1 MRKVVNIDTV
11 TVSALERLAA
21 DKGLSLQD
29 LVEEALADLLKK
41 HHRPITTKEMFAASL
56 EDGRRRKRP

>member
-1 MRKVVNIDTV
+1 M
-11 TVSALERLAA
+11 AA
-21 DKGLSLQD
+21 DKALSLQD

-56 EDGRRRKRP
+56 KAGRRGKET

>member
-11 TVSALERLAA
+11 TVAALERLAA

-41 HHRPITTKEMFAASL
+41 HHRPITTKQMFAASL

>member
-11 TVSALERLAA
+11 TVAALERLAA